1 MKNFGDRFGKITET
15 RVDGNKTEIVQRN
28 VIKGE
33 IKLPVRKR
41 YEERFRV
48 GNQKEELELYL
59 KFSDELNK
67 DRSMLDPAW
76 RIERIPKTNERIPK
90 TNDYYVVKCY
100 TRLEY

>member
-1 MKNFGDRFGKITET
+1 MKNFGNRFGKITET
-15 RVDGNKTEIVQRN
+15 KIDGNKTEIVQKN

-33 IKLPVRKR
+33 VKFPVRRR

-48 GNQKEELELYL
+48 QSQKEELERYL
-59 KFSDELNK
+59 KFSDELDK

-76 RIERIPKTNERIPK
+76 RIERIPKK
-90 TNDYYVVKCY
+90 DDYYVVKCY

>member
-15 RVDGNKTEIVQRN
+15 KIDGNKTEIVQKN

-33 IKLPVRKR
+33 VRLPVRRR

-48 GNQKEELELYL
+48 QNQKEELELYL
-59 KFSDELNK
+59 SFSDELDK

-76 RIERIPKTNERIPK
+76 RIERIPKN
-90 TNDYYVVKCY
+90 NDYYVVKCY
-100 TRLEY
+100 TKLEY